1 MRRVPFV
8 PNSVLLLGIVLVATG
23 IYVAQGGYVSARYLP
38 LPALD
43 LKSGTGWFIDWRL
56 AALNQDRALCT
67 AVLTGPEIE
76 AAPVA
81 DRPRQEGCGW
91 INAVRVERVGGA
103 SLGVEPLTCPV
114 AAAFA
119 LWVNHVVQPAAEKH
133 LGSRVTGIRHLG
145 TYSCRRIVGG
155 FWGKYGKYLEK
166 VDPGAS
172 MSQHASA
179 NAIDIGGFRLANG
192 DTVSVLK
199 DWPGEGAK
207 ARFLRVIHEG
217 ACRYFR
223 VTLGPDANKEH
234 RDHFHF
240 DRGFLRS
247 CR

>member
-1 MRRVPFV
+1 MRIPWI
-8 PNSVLLLGIVLVATG
+8 PNTVLLLVVLLAGLVV
-23 IYVAQGGYVSARYLP
+23 YMAQAGYMAARFLP
-38 LPALD
+38 LPVLD

-56 AALNQDRALCT
+56 AALNQDRALCD
-67 AVLTGPEIE
+67 AVLTAPEI
-76 AAPVA
+76 VA
-81 DRPRQEGCGW
+81 RPLPDQARQDGCGW
-91 INAVRVERVGGA
+91 VNAVRVETVGGA
-103 SLGVEPLTCPV
+103 SLGVEPLTCPA

-119 LWVNHVVQPAAEKH
+119 LWVNHVVQPEAERL

-166 VDPGAS
+166 IDPSAS

-192 DTVSVLK
+192 ETVSVLQ
-199 DWPGEGAK
+199 DWPGGGAK
-207 ARFLRVIHEG
+207 AQFLRAVHDG

-223 VTLGPDANKEH
+223 VTLGPEANTEH
-234 RDHFHF
+234 RDHFHL